1 MTIRPS
7 ALMLSFY
14 LAAGTPAVFAAG
26 NAPMPINPSQNIQEK
41 ARALQRTPAPDAT
54 TPYNQGV
61 ALMKARRYAAAQSKF
76 EAALKANPK
85 LAEAH
90 NNLAF
95 CLRKQSPANYNRA
108 LEHYNEAIRLNPR
121 LAEAYEY
128 RGVLFTEMNRKA
140 DAQKD
145 LATLKQLNPKL
156 AADLEAAIKTGKETE
171 Y

>member
-14 LAAGTPAVFAAG
+14 LTAGMAVVFAAG
-26 NAPMPINPSQNIQEK
+26 NAPMPINPPPNVGEK
-41 ARALQRTPAPDAT
+41 AREVQRKTAPDAT
-54 TPYNQGV
+54 TLYNEGV
-61 ALMKARRYAAAQSKF
+61 ALMKGKRYAAAQAKF
-76 EAALKANPK
+76 EAALKVNPK

-95 CLRKQSPANYNRA
+95 CLRKQSPANYSSA
-108 LEHYNEAIRLNPR
+108 LEHYNEAIKLNPK

-128 RGVLFTEMNRKA
+128 RGVLFAEMKRKA
-140 DAQKD
+140 EAEKD
-145 LATLKQLNPKL
+145 LATLRQLNPKL